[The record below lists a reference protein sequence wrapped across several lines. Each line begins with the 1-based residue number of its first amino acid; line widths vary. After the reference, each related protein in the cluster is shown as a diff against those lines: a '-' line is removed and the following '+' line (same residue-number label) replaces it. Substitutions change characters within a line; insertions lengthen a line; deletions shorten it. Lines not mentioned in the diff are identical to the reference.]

1 MATVRALKRMRR
13 HGFTLRLVG
22 NDLAISPFSSLSD
35 AQRQFIRAHKVAL
48 VAWSGDMSQLSARLG
63 ICESILTA
71 RLKAIAQTQSGSR
84 LVVNANPA
92 NIGPIF
98 AALVRRM
105 NKGEGS

>member
-1 MATVRALKRMRR
+1 MSGQKFCTPA
-13 HGFTLRLVG
+13 
-22 NDLAISPFSSLSD
+22 
-35 AQRQFIRAHKVAL
+35 KVVL
-48 VAWSGDMSQLSARLG
+48 VAWSGDVSQLSARLG
-63 ICESILTA
+63 ISEPILTA

-105 NKGEGS
+105 NEGDRP

>member
-1 MATVRALKRMRR
+1 MSVPT
-13 HGFTLRLVG
+13 
-22 NDLAISPFSSLSD
+22 
-35 AQRQFIRAHKVAL
+35 KVSL
-48 VAWSGDMSQLSARLG
+48 VAWSGDVSQLSARLG
-63 ICESILTA
+63 VCEKALTA

-92 NIGPIF
+92 NIAPIL

>member
-1 MATVRALKRMRR
+1 MSDQK
-13 HGFTLRLVG
+13 
-22 NDLAISPFSSLSD
+22 LSTPV
-35 AQRQFIRAHKVAL
+35 KVAL

-84 LVVNANPA
+84 LVVNATPA
-92 NIGPIF
+92 NIGPIL

-105 NKGEGS
+105 NAGDCS

>member
-1 MATVRALKRMRR
+1 MSTPA
-13 HGFTLRLVG
+13 
-22 NDLAISPFSSLSD
+22 
-35 AQRQFIRAHKVAL
+35 KVVL
-48 VAWSGDMSQLSARLG
+48 VAWSGDVSQLSARLG
-63 ICESILTA
+63 ISEPILTA

-105 NKGEGS
+105 NAGDCS

>member
-1 MATVRALKRMRR
+1 MSVPT
-13 HGFTLRLVG
+13 
-22 NDLAISPFSSLSD
+22 
-35 AQRQFIRAHKVAL
+35 KVSL
-48 VAWSGDMSQLSARLG
+48 VAWSGDVSQLSARLG
-63 ICESILTA
+63 VCEKALTA

-105 NKGEGS
+105 NEGDRP